1 MGPVMSTL
9 PVPPPKLV
17 EVPETEPEN
26 CRSGRLVMTLI
37 NPPGSRI
44 PYSVE
49 AGPFRTST
57 RSVAA
62 LKLRGSTVRR
72 PLVMIEPSRLA
83 PKPRR
88 VKASWVPPRVLVCTT
103 LATLYSASSSEVAC

>member
-37 NPPGSRI
+37 SPPGSRI

-49 AGPFRTST
+49 AGPFQDFHSF
-57 RSVAA
+57 
-62 LKLRGSTVRR
+62 GGG
-72 PLVMIEPSRLA
+72 
-83 PKPRR
+83 
-88 VKASWVPPRVLVCTT
+88 VKAARQHGAQAVGHDRAVAVGAKAAAGKGVLVPPRVLVCTT